1 MATKD
6 DQKVNNYHMV
16 KTFIGQNKCIIF
28 QWVTLFMTS
37 DYAEARDN
45 ITTNGQRLPPLLNK
59 KKAKIIP
66 TKRDSCVK
74 KKWYNKKVVIHFLE
88 GINSSSR
95 GKQIRKDMQPCF
107 GRNMRLGKATS
118 VYPKTQYVTCWRVCV
133 AHPVSETVGHSP
145 VAGQNR
151 PLFYLKATVSNVVLI
166 FWSIS

>member
-74 KKWYNKKVVIHFLE
+74 KKWHNIWPAGVFVWH
-88 GINSSSR
+88 
-95 GKQIRKDMQPCF
+95 
-107 GRNMRLGKATS
+107 
-118 VYPKTQYVTCWRVCV
+118 TQYL
-133 AHPVSETVGHSP
+133 
-145 VAGQNR
+145 R
-151 PLFYLKATVSNVVLI
+151 PLATPQLLAKTDRYSTWKQQL
-166 FWSIS
+166 SILS

>member
-74 KKWYNKKVVIHFLE
+74 KK
-88 GINSSSR
+88 
-95 GKQIRKDMQPCF
+95 
-107 GRNMRLGKATS
+107 
-118 VYPKTQYVTCWRVCV
+118 
-133 AHPVSETVGHSP
+133 
-145 VAGQNR
+145 
-151 PLFYLKATVSNVVLI
+151 
-166 FWSIS
+166 